1 MNVTNVLV
9 IDDSKLITKIITKA
23 LLSNNIKNHYFSEN
37 NIFIS
42 YDGMEAFE
50 MLSRHPEITLIIS
63 DVMMPSLSGDELVEM
78 LIDIG
83 KIHLLEII
91 FVTTE
96 NSASYLKPIIKDNIK
111 GIVYKPF
118 NNNTFCERYNEL
130 EARHLKKQEQKNK
143 IKLTHDKQKKH
154 IKIWSQTY
162 FTKKNLTIYEII
174 FERMINIEFD
184 HFSKIDSD
192 ELFMLLHAI
201 VDNYVSERL
210 TGHVLDIDLLK
221 DIYHSWNNS
230 DEYSELGLK
239 QIFNTIMI
247 DAQNSLNNN
256 STKEELRYA
265 ILQPIHRLISNVY
278 NKSKSKQ
285 ALPYDDFIPYMPT
298 LIEKLHKIDNNVEL
312 KHVNLILSHIHEI
325 NSMRDMIIA
334 LLDTSKVIEI
344 FPFLEKDSDNYDEM
358 ALATITQYFRK
369 FINTLNRQVIPR
381 YVHEINTALWASI
394 KKSFAI
400 RVYIKQKLQFITPN
414 THNLL
419 AHFGELNTI
428 EKGKYK
434 KYDKTTVYVLTK
446 QMDASKL
453 FQETLLKNLPSWE
466 IVIFSKYSLLKSNL
480 DHRIVDKLIVDL
492 SFADSIFNNVL
503 QLINSLRK
511 HSKSIDTLIENN
523 DLYLLASLDQVELL
537 HHNKDNLK
545 YNILLNPLNE
555 KNIYDK
561 VFWNC

>member
-23 LLSNNIKNHYFSEN
+23 LLSNNIKNHFFSEN

-50 MLSRHPEITLIIS
+50 MLSKHPEITLIIS
-63 DVMMPSLSGDELVEM
+63 DVMMPNLNGDELVEM

-96 NSASYLKPIIKDNIK
+96 NNANYLKSTIKDNIK
-111 GIVYKPF
+111 GIIYKPF
-118 NNNTFCERYNEL
+118 NNNTFCESYNEL
-130 EARHLKKQEQKNK
+130 EVRHFKKNEQNKK
-143 IKLTHDKQKKH
+143 IKLTHKKQIKH

-162 FTKKNLTIYEII
+162 FTKKDLTISENLFEKII
-174 FERMINIEFD
+174 NAEFD
-184 HFSKIDSD
+184 HFSKIDND

-201 VDNYVSERL
+201 VDNYISEKFE
-210 TGHVLDIDLLK
+210 GHILDIELLK
-221 DIYHSWNNS
+221 EIYHFWNNS
-230 DEYSELGLK
+230 DEHSELGLK
-239 QIFNTIMI
+239 QILNTII
-247 DAQNSLNNN
+247 AEAKDSLNNN
-256 STKEELRYA
+256 STKEEVRFA

-285 ALPYDDFIPYMPT
+285 ALPYEDFIPYFPT
-298 LIEKLHKIDNNVEL
+298 LIEKLYKIDNNIEL
-312 KHVNLILSHIHEI
+312 KHVKLILSHINEI
-325 NSMRDMIIA
+325 NAARDMIFT
-334 LLDTSKVIEI
+334 LSDTSEVIEI
-344 FPFLEKDSDNYDEM
+344 FPFLDKNSNNYEEM
-358 ALATITQYFRK
+358 IFTITQYFRM
-369 FINTLNRQVIPR
+369 FINTLDRQVIPR
-381 YVHEINTALWASI
+381 YVHEINTALWVSI
-394 KKSFAI
+394 KKSSAI
-400 RVYIKQKLQFITPN
+400 KIYIKQKLQFTTPN
-414 THNLL
+414 THNVL
-419 AHFGELNTI
+419 AHFGQLTTI

-446 QMDASKL
+446 QIDASKL
-453 FQETLLKNLPSWE
+453 FQDTLLKNLPSWE

-492 SFADSIFNNVL
+492 SFVDNIFNNVL

-511 HSKSIDTLIENN
+511 HFKSIDTLIENN
-523 DLYLLASLDQVELL
+523 GLYILASLDQVELL

-545 YNILLNPLNE
+545 YNIILSPLNE

-561 VFWNC
+561 IFWNC